1 MKYMQYFSSILLLVN
16 LALHSAAAERS
27 RHSWIS
33 RIFGREKHAST
44 SDAFTILDETPMYSG
59 WRTIVKRKVRMRNGK
74 VVDFD
79 VSAYEA
85 LSSSLRITTADR
97 TVRSSFC
104 KAGWCQE
111 WRKRSTNIRME
122 YPNENGNIGARVHAR

>member
-1 MKYMQYFSSILLLVN
+1 MKHSFSILLLLG

-33 RIFGREKHAST
+33 RIFGREKHPST
-44 SDAFTILDETPMYSG
+44 SDAFTILDETLMYSG

-79 VSAYEA
+79 VSPYDV
-85 LSSSLRITTADR
+85 LSS
-97 TVRSSFC
+97 
-104 KAGWCQE
+104 
-111 WRKRSTNIRME
+111 
-122 YPNENGNIGARVHAR
+122 